1 MSQLDLRATP
11 LAWRSVV
18 SVLLFV
24 AFWEIAARS
33 HVAPAILLPPFSV
46 VAEQLRHSTLDGTLV
61 ADLSLSLGRAV
72 CGLFLATVGGVIL
85 GLLMARNRA
94 IEWLADP
101 LVALG
106 FPSPK
111 IAFLPIFILWFGIES
126 LSKILLVAFACIF
139 PVIIGTYS
147 AARAVSRLFV
157 WSALSLGSGRL
168 SLFLHVILPACYPR
182 IFTTFRI
189 AVPVGLITT
198 FTAEMVAGGGGMG
211 GTLIYSQRFF
221 ESPTVFA
228 YIVVMLAVGLMFD
241 AAMRR
246 FQHRFLRWAE
256 EY

>member
-1 MSQLDLRATP
+1 MNPSTAHTNAF
-11 LAWRSVV
+11 AWRSAV
-18 SVLLFV
+18 SIVLFL
-24 AFWEIAARS
+24 ALWETAARI
-33 HVAPAILLPPFSV
+33 HVAPAILLPPFTT
-46 VAEQLRHSTLDGTLV
+46 VAQQLWHSTLDGTL
-61 ADLSLSLGRAV
+61 ATDLSLSLARAL
-72 CGLFLATVGGVIL
+72 CGLVLATVAGVAL

-94 IEWLADP
+94 FEWLADP

-111 IAFLPIFILWFGIES
+111 IAFIPIFILWFGIES
-126 LSKILLVAFACIF
+126 LSKILLVTFACIF

-147 AARAVSRLFV
+147 AARAVSRQFI
-157 WSALSLGSGRL
+157 WSALSLGSSR
-168 SLFLHVILPACYPR
+168 SSVFLHVILPACYPR

-211 GTLIYSQRFF
+211 ATLIYSQRFF

-228 YIVVMLAVGLMFD
+228 YIVVMLAVGLVVD

-246 FQHRFLRWAE
+246 FQSRFLRWAE
-256 EY
+256 E

>member
-1 MSQLDLRATP
+1 MSKLDLHANP
-11 LAWRSVV
+11 LAWRSFI

-24 AFWEIAARS
+24 VFWEIAGLS

-46 VAEQLRHSTLDGTLV
+46 VAKQMWHSTLDGTLV
-61 ADLSLSLGRAV
+61 ADLSLSLGRAI
-72 CGLFLATVGGVIL
+72 CGLLLATMGGVIL

-111 IAFLPIFILWFGIES
+111 IAFIPIFILWFGIES
-126 LSKILLVAFACIF
+126 LSKVLLVAFACIF
-139 PVIIGTYS
+139 PVIIGSYS
-147 AARAVSRLFV
+147 AARAVSKLFI
-157 WSALSLGSGRL
+157 WSALSLGSSRL

-221 ESPTVFA
+221 ESSTVFA
-228 YIVVMLAVGLMFD
+228 YIVVMLTVGLVFD
-241 AAMRR
+241 AVMRG

-256 EY
+256 E

>member
-1 MSQLDLRATP
+1 MNP
-11 LAWRSVV
+11 LALRTDAFPWRSAV
-18 SVLLFV
+18 SVLLFI
-24 AFWEIAARS
+24 AIWEIAARI
-33 HVAPAILLPPFSV
+33 HVAPAILLPPFSI
-46 VAEQLRHSTLDGTLV
+46 VAAQLWHSTLDGTLA
-61 ADLSLSLGRAV
+61 ADLSLSLARAF
-72 CGLFLATVGGVIL
+72 CGLVLATVAGVVL

-94 IEWLADP
+94 VEWLVDP

-111 IAFLPIFILWFGIES
+111 IAFIPIFILWFGIES
-126 LSKILLVAFACIF
+126 LSKILLVTFACIF

-147 AARAVSRLFV
+147 AARAVSRQFI
-157 WSALSLGSGRL
+157 WSALSLGSSRT
-168 SLFLHVILPACYPR
+168 SVFRHVILPACYPR

-211 GTLIYSQRFF
+211 ATLIYSQRFF

-228 YIVVMLAVGLMFD
+228 YIVVMLAVGLVVD

-246 FQHRFLRWAE
+246 FQSRFLRWAE
-256 EY
+256 E

>member
-1 MSQLDLRATP
+1 MSQLDLRAAP
-11 LAWRSVV
+11 FAWRSVV
-18 SVLLFV
+18 SVLFFV

-33 HVAPAILLPPFSV
+33 HVAPAILLPPFSI
-46 VAEQLRHSTLDGTLV
+46 VAEQLWYSTFDGSLA
-61 ADLSLSLGRAV
+61 ADLSLSLGRAI
-72 CGLFLATVGGVIL
+72 CGLVLATVGGVIL

-139 PVIIGTYS
+139 PVIIGTFS
-147 AARAVSRLFV
+147 AARAVSQWFI

-189 AVPVGLITT
+189 AVPVALITT

-228 YIVVMLAVGLMFD
+228 YIVVMLVIGLMFD
-241 AAMRR
+241 SAVRR

-256 EY
+256 E